1 MEGMKTILIIALIAM
16 ATNAMAIN
24 PPGTKKVK
32 IGNETFYVDQN
43 EINIADWL
51 EYVNYTERKFGKNSD
66 EVKTVLPQGV
76 ETKESIAKHKLTD
89 PITGIS
95 LAQAQEYCKWRSEVV
110 NAVND
115 ETGLG
120 NVQYTIPTEEQYSK
134 LLKLFG
140 SYEILS
146 DKNKTERIVGLR
158 SSVNELTSEGSVLKN
173 NGSFSKED
181 IIPGNN
187 IGFRCVAIVTKIK
200 K

>member
-1 MEGMKTILIIALIAM
+1 MEGIKTILIIALIAV
-16 ATNAMAIN
+16 AANAMAIN

-32 IGNETFYVDQN
+32 IGNETIYVDQN

-51 EYVNYTERKFGKNSD
+51 EYVNYTERKFGKNS
-66 EVKTVLPQGV
+66 EEAKAVLPQGV
-76 ETKESIAKHKLTD
+76 ESKESIVRHKLTES
-89 PITGIS
+89 ITGIS
-95 LAQAQEYCKWRSEVV
+95 LEQAKKYCEWRSDVV

-158 SSVNELTSEGSVLKN
+158 SGINELTAEGSVLKS
-173 NGSFSKED
+173 NGSFSKEE
-181 IIPGNN
+181 IIPGGN
-187 IGFRCVAIVTKIK
+187 IGFRCIATVTKIK
-200 K
+200 R